1 MRFSQRVA
9 GLAIG
14 LAVSVVASANATSG
28 HGLRDCVEPM
38 DVGAI
43 SALPAQAKG
52 VAGFEG
58 VGNVAVI
65 EYGAAYDRGTSEA
78 RMEVSKKFYQHHA
91 DEYDF
96 LVVFTTFEFNTGEAL
111 AFYNPIRN
119 DVQGVGDQIFDH
131 SRLMGSAGRLQGY
144 IDMAALAR
152 YDFNSRGAGFASPL
166 NTLAHE
172 VMHRWGVQVHF
183 SDSDGSSSA
192 ALLGRDG
199 AHWSLLAD
207 TDASIMY
214 GARWEETAPGQFRI
228 SEARARLSPW
238 DLYLAGFADAS
249 EVPPMRLV
257 RDSSLDPTTVP
268 VVGMETGGTLQTI
281 PIQWVIDAE
290 GERVPNADRAQRRF
304 NAALVLLTRPG
315 ETVDPT
321 VFVQLER
328 FRHAFESYFQ
338 SITAGRASMSIGRL
352 GSVTQAPIAAPVPLI
367 GSPIQPAADPLS
379 AGVAWLAARQ
389 RVDGHWEDRPGTSV
403 RDTAMALAALA
414 QVAPDHP
421 AIGAGRA
428 WLGQRNPRHADDA
441 AWRLFENTM
450 VPLPE
455 DLALLEPGRANG
467 VGMLPGWQSAVLDTA
482 LAVRASLDRG
492 LFDAATRDGLLG
504 FLALV
509 QSAEGGFG
517 YTVGGVPSAR
527 VSTLA
532 ARALLR
538 ASSPDHQA
546 AGGRARTWLLERLG
560 AGVGTPI
567 GDSAELLRHAGI
579 LELPFELRANLLAGL
594 LARQGADGDWGGSV
608 YATSAS
614 LLGLAL
620 QTQPNYALSELG
632 ANPAEPVLGEPVVL
646 RVRVRNNGGQSVP
659 ASAVQWFRNSRPGA
673 GGTPVGAPYPIPSL
687 LPGETLVATVTVEA
701 ADIAGVTTL
710 VAAIDVDN
718 AVVEASEDDNY
729 AELGITVRP
738 AYAGVDAALYAPDVS
753 VSAPQVTHLG
763 QGVTVAGVVRNL
775 GNQAIASLPLSL
787 YRRHGEER
795 VELQGTTVAVVASG
809 MTPFSLSFQI
819 AELAPHQLELI
830 ADPHDAI
837 VEFSETNNTLT
848 LDIPYGDGVDLEIRP
863 QDIVVTPE
871 HPVHGD
877 DLRIRVGIRNNGAA
891 DSPAADV
898 VLEREVAGQWAR
910 LQRISLVV
918 PAGSTSQ
925 REFLWRPDRSGEHRL
940 RLVADPDDAIVELDA
955 TNNAAEWTV
964 QVGSGNEP
972 NLVVE
977 LGSIQFDPAPPRE
990 GRPLSVLATIRNLG
1004 QGNAEAFNVALY
1016 LGDPRAGGVR
1026 LAATRFED
1034 GLAGGG
1040 SAAVQLDVP
1049 DYPAW
1054 GDATLFV
1061 LADSEAEVA
1070 ERNEDD
1076 NIGLRE
1082 TIARRLGDLAVEA
1095 GGIRL
1100 EPSAPVYGTQVR
1112 ATVEVANIGE
1122 QATEA
1127 VQASLF
1133 EHGPPGSAEVLPTR
1147 AVPRLEPG
1155 ATFELEWTWT
1165 FGQVS
1170 EVSLLTVL
1178 VDPENLEREHRE
1190 TNNEA
1195 TISLSTQSGSAFT
1208 SELHFSPNGDG
1219 VRDRTTAWFVLAP
1232 SDVETV
1238 LIRDLR
1244 GYTVADLG
1252 SALVRLEDRVAATWD
1267 GRTDEGTVA
1276 PDGSYA
1282 ILARMADGRE
1292 SERVYVEL
1300 DTNRPTAL
1308 DSVHTDR
1315 GVTRVLPE
1323 SENPWQRT
1331 PEGSAGDEYV
1341 FAVGSSYNT
1350 IQSRKRGVFRSHLLM
1365 GGVESVV
1372 SVPWL
1377 DRYAQANNLQ
1387 RADIWQLEFSPHAGN
1402 LWMVLQET
1410 PRGSGATRWSLWSQS
1425 PLETNTLY
1433 RVLEFPASVG
1443 WAPKILGAFDDER
1456 ALIAEY
1462 YDYGERWIVDMTTG
1476 ALTLLARGSDYE
1488 YVQEVYPEGVLLR
1501 DGGLPTTFVHSD
1513 AAQTQVDLD
1522 LAVPNGAC
1530 FSRTQLQPG
1539 VPRLLHHVVVPNREY
1554 VDILDLRT
1562 GNAQRVIDVDLGD
1575 SSCIPFMP
1583 GQETRD
1589 RSGSADNEADARR
1602 AKAAAPAG
1610 GGYGMAY
1617 VVKLRPFWM
1626 ESLGQLWIQDYSAG
1640 LLRRFAATGQALSQS
1655 PIPAVE
1661 LHGEY
1666 DELDDYVSPE
1676 RISAELLSPDW
1687 YLCGSTI
1694 NPSWDDLAEKGKF
1707 ERTSYDP
1714 IAKAFHLTHG
1724 EVVSAWDGYSDWGRY
1739 CEGAVG
1745 FWRLPASGSVQF
1757 QAGLTH
1763 WPLVD
1768 PADQE
1773 RYPMVQLVGDAETVV
1788 LPEAW
1793 PQFIHR
1799 NGTLLREDG
1808 RIQRVDGGLTRPWA
1822 HAAGLLD
1829 AWPSES
1835 RLALDTSGDRRRF
1848 DAAFSTLDR
1857 MSAVLRA
1864 NSDGRAIRLSGL
1876 ATDRNFERFSID
1888 YAYINAPDDWLALV
1902 PATREEVV
1910 FDDFMTWAPAA
1921 AGAYLFRLTVTDSA
1935 GNRTSRYASGEVY
1948 IGSPIVR
1955 LVQNH
1960 RSISPNGDGVQ
1971 DFLQLDFEVVRATEQ
1986 RFRVVDEAARIVYE
2000 QDRAYGANELGP
2012 QTWIWDGRDN
2022 DGAPVPEGRYRVE
2035 LSSGFAVPV
2044 LLDITPPSITGELED
2059 TYPPVAGVFW
2069 ACAEDHYGNSRS
2081 IAPTLKSQ
2089 RQFLGSSVWA
2099 DYGNGRTGCF
2109 GSKNRWFPLVSRL
2122 EHRYRIVAV
2131 DSAGNE
2137 AIHEFPAPSPLFSL
2151 SGAEF
2156 PGYEGSYWQSPP
2168 FQSAYATGI
2177 PEHYHFSPPH
2187 SSGRRTLVAPRSDVP
2202 VFLAADPGSA
2212 DGEVLVD
2219 LAVLPPSND
2228 EDEEEEGR
2236 GGEDELDWRTIHHF
2250 TPAQSEGPLYR
2261 TSVDL
2266 TQYHNQKIA
2275 MRLRRHSGS
2284 GVTESNAFVF
2294 DVGGVGEGC
2303 VDPLLRSFSVFANL
2317 VTPHQDPHIQLLDGS
2332 NQILRPKD
2340 TDGRDYPVVYGFEI
2354 PEGIQLPAYAIFR
2367 LVDGAEREWSSQID
2381 LAFCEKGDDPLPKL
2395 DLKVGVL
2402 AVEACDATPAGL
2414 MRLSSDIVSRGPDLQ
2429 FALLLDDP
2437 RFGPVTLAEGMG
2449 RDFPETGVV
2458 VPTRDLPEG
2467 EVAVRLR
2474 YANAAG
2480 NEAETLALF
2489 PVDHSPP
2496 YAQILRPGP
2505 GDRVCTNPTG
2515 GSISLRMDV
2524 ATGSKLQWLV
2534 EAASGDGLPLLY
2546 ENVCG
2551 SGDGCDREAWDGRYI
2566 APEKYSM
2573 SEEVATDSLLKIMD
2587 PGFRDENFGMVP
2599 PDGPVSLRL
2608 RSIDWSGAQACST
2621 VQVRVDAGAQLFERR
2636 TPTPVFG
2643 PAPLTRVML
2652 SSHPAAQH
2660 TSAQWFLGTKEP
2672 LRVTGEIYR
2681 TEGRERS
2688 YGIVG
2693 SPLTRFFD
2701 EPAVIGNF
2709 APAWSAVG
2717 GGLEDGTYGVVFR
2730 GEDDCG
2736 HVRTLRYL
2744 MTIDSVSPE
2753 LDLVSPAAGAQLR
2766 VGVVEFIA
2774 SIRDAYPD
2782 DYELAVGPG
2791 ASGPWETLF
2800 SGSGRVQDPT
2810 VLYQWP
2816 TYGATGQ
2823 FFVKV
2828 GARDAAGNRSETIRP
2843 FVLLERPVVIDA
2855 ARTVPTLFSPNADGV
2870 LDASEVEVT
2879 LRRPALLDIS
2889 VSGAGPGGTRVLTA
2903 GVSAVPGVFRVPW
2916 DGALPDGIARDGDYR
2931 VLIKAKDAELAGVE
2945 DELELTVAVDATYP
2959 AISAIQPEGAF
2970 AKCDAA
2976 ATFEVA
2982 DAHLVDYDAVLL
2994 GLQGNLAASAHGQ
3007 QEGAVEVASFD
3018 FLPEGPYRL
3027 EIHALDAAGN
3037 RSLETR
3043 DFTLDCTPPEVAL
3056 IDPEE
3061 SALVI
3066 GGTGREVEVV
3076 GSATDENFGSWR
3088 LEAIRASDPASP
3100 MLLAEGTEAAVG
3112 ALLHAWKTAVPD
3124 GDYRL
3129 RLTAVDRAGNE
3140 AVAEVAVTVDGTPP
3154 EAKIQSPPDGALVS
3168 RIVLEG
3174 IATDAHFSRY
3184 RIDVATPVN
3193 AAAGAWST
3201 AFVGEAPVQDGRLAE
3216 FELAV
3221 QGAMRIRLVV
3231 TDAVGLESSDEIGL
3245 TLDTIPPPNPVGLVA
3260 SVEASY
3266 NVRLNW
3272 QGGEAPDLAGYHV
3285 YRDGARL
3292 TGAPLPT
3299 RMMLDVD
3306 VPEGTWKYFVTAVD
3320 EAGNESAPSN
3330 IATARIDRTPP
3341 EVEIAR
3347 PGNGERIRGLVEV
3360 VGTAYSEDDFDW
3372 FELLLVDS
3380 DTGAIDQL
3388 HRGGAPVRNGLLH
3401 RWDTRAFPEDAVLRL
3416 RLVGADRSGNTAHDE
3431 VEVVVDNLPPA
3442 APTGLV
3448 ATLRSPDVQVD
3459 WNPNTEP
3466 DLLGYL
3472 LYRNGSLV
3480 DFSGSLPADLR
3491 PYSIPENAYLDQRP
3505 PDGELVYR
3513 VYAID
3518 LAGNISLPSDP
3529 ASVVRDENPPHVE
3542 IVRPQEGL
3550 VFDAAI
3556 EVAADSPERDIAEV
3570 RFAWR
3575 ALGDSAWNP
3584 LGSPLT
3590 ERPWRTTFDP
3600 EGLEYGPY
3608 ELTAVATDEGGLV
3621 DPQPQVVQVEYADLT
3636 PPAPPTGLVARAD
3649 GDEVTAQWDAN
3660 TEDDLSGYLVER
3672 LEPDGTWTAL
3682 NADPIADLALVDPDR
3697 EVGAYVYRV
3706 FAQDTYGNVS
3716 EPSEESTAHVFVPQ
3730 IRPAPYTPTSE
3741 GQTALKGTGGSRG
3754 GEAQLRIESPGGV
3767 RELEPGAVGA
3777 FAPFTFE
3784 GLALDPG
3791 PNEIALRVLDA
3802 EGNRSLPAVTWLTRG
3817 LVPEPPAQLDGSVAG
3832 GAVALTWSPSASAD
3846 VAGYRVY
3853 RDGLALQ
3860 DDVALSQD
3868 VIATSLGDPVP
3879 EVTDDDPSTTWDLQ
3893 ADVLDDRLDGRLEL
3907 EWAVPALV
3915 GVVRIQWRDDQSSA
3929 RDFDLEGWFDGRWNR
3944 IASVRNGAGS
3954 LSLIRLSDAYPTD
3967 RLRLRLLRTQS
3978 YGGEVALAEIS
3989 LCERAFAAGESAA
4002 DAPPQGR
4009 HEYAVAA
4016 LSTLGFEGAR
4026 SAAWIAE
4033 IGDAQA
4039 PDPVVLSGTLEN
4051 GDGVL
4056 EWTESTAADL
4066 SHYELVRGDATVA
4079 QVEAGQPRAFRD
4091 ASLPNGTH
4099 RYVVYAVDQVGNRSD
4114 PSNAVE
4120 LVFSREGPGKPTILR
4135 ASPRPEQPALEVEW
4149 VAGAG
4154 PVPVSYRLFYS
4165 HEEAGTSDPYRQLA
4179 EVPVTTFVHT
4189 GLTFGERIYYRVQA
4203 VDGRGNLSELS
4214 DPVSGLVADIS
4225 TPSAPR
4231 LTWPTVP
4238 GRPVT
4243 LSTRAYDVCGI
4254 AEPGTTV
4261 RISINGAEAASG
4273 VPVTPSDGVRTV
4285 NNAYGHVYD
4294 WALTPDGR
4302 SLLASNYGLGQVY
4315 SVDTGEVTQSGAMFH
4330 GQYLS
4335 VDRAGAK
4342 LYSHTDGSIMSW
4354 SFDGRWTPNEL
4365 WPDFWSVTAFAVAP
4379 GEATILAKGYLG
4391 WAEELWL
4398 KRRDSGEILQVGD
4411 DGYSIGDF
4419 LFTPDGQKAWI
4430 ARSDSLQLLDVA
4442 TGTASSVIEDVELGR
4457 NIDVSGSGEVLYV
4470 AADGVQATVEVRA
4483 RTPDGVDRLIAQ
4495 RMEPVHDVAWSPDAQ
4510 SVALLL
4516 EDRVEIV
4523 GAADGGLEGVIRHPD
4538 FYFGGYD
4545 RMRWAGSWH
4554 LLVYSPDSWER
4565 AYLIDP
4571 AGRFCARNLE
4581 AAEGLNVVDA
4591 VAERPS
4597 GVRSQRSLPIEL
4609 NVDRSAGLPD
4619 LRILSEDIRFV
4630 PAAGEPGQSYGAI
4643 VTVRSRF
4650 PEGTSHQGVAGRA
4663 TLIAPDGSY
4672 RGLPEFA
4679 QLGNF
4684 DDSTPLRA
4692 FSLALGTLDQAGDYL
4707 LQIELDPSDAVAE
4720 SDETNNVAMARL
4732 HLASAGSARLQLSAD
4747 TPTLAPGAAFGG
4759 YVTVTGSTGFSGQ
4772 VRLDVLDQE
4781 GAPVF
4786 TVLQEAAG
4794 PLQFAVPWS
4803 RRWEWLPESD
4813 LFADTYLL
4821 QAKLFDA
4828 AGTLIDTRSL
4838 SLQIQALSDLRLH
4851 LQPAT
4856 ATGIVGDLIPVQFGL
4871 DYLAGNQVLADG
4883 TLHLLAIDAIGAE
4896 TSLWQG
4902 ATGVLMPGYTLRRS
4916 VSWNTAAVAPGAARL
4931 RLRFHSVKLERAV
4944 EREVVLVPV
4953 PPVARLAGT
4962 LALVPGSR
4970 MVLGERTPRLDYRV
4984 QSVGELA
4991 IPGVHARVVLREE
5004 GGDDVLLS
5012 GQVQGALAPGQT
5024 LQGELALDPLPQRP
5038 QAYFAVLEAHM
5049 GDGAWQVLAQL
5060 GFAAVDAVAP
5070 RITVLSPDPAV
5081 PHRSPALLAADIVDE
5096 HSRVASAAYR
5106 IDGSA
5111 WRPLGVQG
5119 NRYEAVMDGLADG
5132 EHEAVIR
5139 AEDTWGNERI
5149 GEPFRFV
5156 ADSTPPLI
5164 IIEGVSDG
5172 QVSSQPLFPRVSVI
5186 DAHPDRLSVWLDGV
5200 PFTSGDEVSSDG
5212 VHTLTAIAVDAAG
5225 NRSDAEL
5232 TFTLDTGLLPV
5243 EIIDPPDGTSVFDAS
5258 IPVRVETE
5266 PHATVILRVG
5276 GGQSS
5281 RDADADGIA
5290 FFGAVPLVPGS
5301 NLVSAIARDAA
5312 GNLSAPDEITVYRL
5326 NLVGEL
5332 NGSVLPAVSEVAR
5345 GTDLEAMVTIANE
5358 TALDYDALPLR
5369 VRALGASGTLDTHAV
5384 DVAIASGASVSYP
5397 IAFPTDGWALGGVTL
5412 ELAALLEG
5420 DWQVLGTGTVT
5431 LVDRDRP
5438 SLTPLAPEDG
5448 SLSRNPVQLRAL
5460 AEDDEAVAGVFAR
5473 IDAGAW
5479 MSLAGIAGNQW
5490 LGEAS
5495 PADGPHQV
5503 VFRAADGSGNETIS
5517 APIGFTVDTTPPQI
5531 VITGVADGG
5540 LYGSA
5545 VQIQVSVLDANPGTL
5560 TVTLNGAPYANGT
5573 PVDATGTYVLH
5584 AEAQDAVGLV
5594 SKRTL
5599 GFELDLD
5606 APFIHIDTPVD
5617 GVILLTPTTAVGGS
5631 TRPHASVT
5639 VSGET
5644 STHSVTA
5651 DADGHYGVDAV
5662 ELVDGP
5668 NVLRAVAVDRLGRT
5682 SPEAAVTVY
5691 RSDGSLGLEGQLSA
5705 TPALLPADATLD
5717 LAYRVDERLGLER
5730 VGVPLR
5736 LRVLR
5741 AGGAAGVFERITV
5754 EGIPASGH
5762 VAGIAEASALGWSLG
5777 SYAAELSVELEGSWH
5792 ALATAGFEIVDV
5804 LPPQVAFVAPAID
5817 SYHAT
5822 SVAVA
5827 VAASD
5832 VHSAVASVEVRVGTG
5847 AWVAL
5852 APSQPDQP
5860 WTGVLASPGD
5870 GPAILQARARDTAGN
5885 VSPAVER
5892 AVVFDATPPVITIA
5906 GVTDGELRNTPATPS
5921 VSVEDASPVDLTVT
5935 MNGAPWVSGT
5945 TVSADGVYL
5954 LHASAL
5960 DAAGNTAEA
5969 SVQFEIDATPPAVV
5983 LISPEDGAVLRGPTV
5998 DVTGATEPHATV
6010 ELIAGGT
6017 GYGAQADAGGAFV
6030 VPRVAL
6036 ALGDNEIAARA
6047 TDAAGNTGDYVRITV
6062 ERRGK
6067 TMLRGDLEAPS
6078 SHDRSQPL
6086 PVSVR
6091 LHNETD
6097 EPIERLPVRVTARL
6111 SDGREVDLDLRQVDI
6126 LPRSD
6131 SAYELGVPTHA
6142 WPPGNAL
6149 LQLLANS
6156 DPDRPDAQVLLATA
6170 QVTITGG
6177 AQSQVR
6183 LIPADDARWM
6193 VLIALLLA
6201 VSAMRSVGRRER
6213 CS

>member
-1 MRFSQRVA
+1 MRFSQRIA

-14 LAVSVVASANATSG
+14 LAVVFVASANAAGG
-28 HGLRDCVEPM
+28 HRLRDCVEPM
-38 DVGAI
+38 DIGAI
-43 SALPAQAKG
+43 SAALPAQAKT
-52 VAGFEG
+52 VAGFES

-96 LVVFTTFEFNTGEAL
+96 LIVFTTFEFNTGEAL

-119 DVQGVGDQIFDH
+119 DVQGVGDQIFDN

-281 PIQWVIDAE
+281 PIQWVINAE
-290 GERVPNADRAQRRF
+290 GERIPNADRAQRRF

-338 SITAGRASMSIGRL
+338 SITAGRASMSISRL
-352 GSVTQAPIAAPVPLI
+352 GSVTQAPIAAPEPLI

-389 RVDGHWEDRPGTSV
+389 RADGHWEDRPGTSV

-421 AIGAGRA
+421 AIGTGRA
-428 WLGQRNPRHADDA
+428 WLGQRSPRHADDA

-467 VGMLPGWQSAVLDTA
+467 VGVLPGWQSAVLDTA

-492 LFDAATRDGLLG
+492 LFDAATRDGFLS

-509 QSAEGGFG
+509 QGAEGGFG
-517 YTVGGVPSAR
+517 YTIGGVPSAR

-546 AGGRARTWLLERLG
+546 AGSRTRTWLLERLG

-620 QTQPNYALSELG
+620 QTQPNYALSEPG
-632 ANPAEPVLGEPVVL
+632 ATPAEPVLGEPVVL
-646 RVRVRNNGGQSVP
+646 RVRVRNNGGQSAP

-673 GGTPVGAPYPIPSL
+673 GGTPVGEPYPIPSL

-729 AELGITVRP
+729 ADLGITVRP
-738 AYAGVDAALYAPDVS
+738 AHADVDAALYASDVS
-753 VSAPQVTHLG
+753 VSVSQVTHLG
-763 QGVTVAGVVRNL
+763 QDVTVAGVVRNL
-775 GNQAIASLPLSL
+775 GNQTLASLPLSL
-787 YRRHGEER
+787 YRRQGEER
-795 VELQGTTVAVVASG
+795 VELQETTVAVAASG
-809 MTPFSLSFQI
+809 QAPFSLSFQI
-819 AELAPHQLELI
+819 AELAPHQLELL

-837 VEFSETNNTLT
+837 AEFSETNNTLT
-848 LDIPYGDGVDLEIRP
+848 LDIPYGDGVVDLEIRP

-877 DLRIRVGIRNNGAA
+877 DLHIRAGIRNNGAA
-891 DSPAADV
+891 ASPVADV
-898 VLEREVAGQWAR
+898 VLEREVAGQWEH
-910 LQRISLVV
+910 LQRVSLAV
-918 PAGSTSQ
+918 PAGETIQ

-940 RLVADPDDAIVELDA
+940 RLVADPDDAIVELDE
-955 TNNAAEWTV
+955 TNNTVEWTI

-977 LGSIQFDPAPPRE
+977 LGSIQFDPDPPRE
-990 GRPLSVLATIRNLG
+990 GRSLSVLATIRNLG
-1004 QGNAEAFNVALY
+1004 QGDAEAFNVALY
-1016 LGDPRAGGVR
+1016 LGDPRAGGLR
-1026 LAATRFED
+1026 LAATRFEN

-1040 SAAVQLDVP
+1040 SATVQFDVP

-1100 EPSAPVYGTQVR
+1100 EPSAPLYGAQVR

-1122 QATEA
+1122 QPTEA

-1133 EHGPPGSAEVLPTR
+1133 EHGPPGSAEVLPART
-1147 AVPRLEPG
+1147 VPRLEPG
-1155 ATFELEWTWT
+1155 ATFELEWIWT
-1165 FGQVS
+1165 FGQIS

-1195 TISLSTQSGSAFT
+1195 TISLSTQSGSAFA

-1219 VRDRTTAWFVLAP
+1219 VRDRTTAWFVLP
-1232 SDVETV
+1232 PDDIETV
-1238 LIRDLR
+1238 LVRDLR

-1252 SALVRLEDRVAATWD
+1252 SALIRLEDRVSATWD
-1267 GRTDEGTVA
+1267 GRTDEGMVA

-1282 ILARMADGRE
+1282 ILARMAHGGE

-1300 DTNRPTAL
+1300 DTNRPMAL

-1315 GVTRVLPE
+1315 GITRILPE
-1323 SENPWQRT
+1323 SSNSWQRA

-1341 FAVGSSYNT
+1341 FAVGSSSNT

-1372 SVPWL
+1372 STPWL
-1377 DRYAQANNLQ
+1377 DRYARDNNLQ
-1387 RADIWQLEFSPHAGN
+1387 SADIWQLEFSPHAGN
-1402 LWMVLQET
+1402 LWMVLQEI

-1443 WAPKILGAFDDER
+1443 WAPRILGAFDDER

-1462 YDYGERWIVDMTTG
+1462 YDYGDRWIVDMTTG

-1488 YVQEVYPEGVLLR
+1488 YVQEVYPEGVLLS
-1501 DGGLPTTFVHSD
+1501 DWDLPTTFVHSD
-1513 AAQTQVDLD
+1513 AAQTVVDLE
-1522 LAVPNGAC
+1522 LAIPSDEC
-1530 FSRTQLQPG
+1530 FSRIQLQPG
-1539 VPRLLHHVVVPNREY
+1539 VPRLLQHVVVPNREY

-1562 GNAQRVIDVDLGD
+1562 GTAQRVADVELEEN
-1575 SSCIPFMP
+1575 SCIPYTP
-1583 GQETRD
+1583 AREAPD
-1589 RSGSADNEADARR
+1589 RSGSAG
-1602 AKAAAPAG
+1602 KAVDERKVASPDG
-1610 GGYGMAY
+1610 DGDGYSRAY

-1626 ESLGQLWIQDYSAG
+1626 ESLGQIWVQDYSTG
-1640 LLRRFAATGQALSQS
+1640 LLRRFAATGQALTPS

-1661 LHGEY
+1661 LHGGY
-1666 DELDDYVSPE
+1666 DELEGYVSAE

-1687 YLCGSTI
+1687 YLCGSAI
-1694 NPSWDDLAEKGKF
+1694 NPSWWDLSASGRF

-1714 IAKAFHLTHG
+1714 IAKTFHLTHG
-1724 EVVSAWDGYSDWGRY
+1724 DVVSAEGMY

-1745 FWRLPASGSVQF
+1745 FWRLPASGNADF
-1757 QAGLTH
+1757 QAGLTN

-1768 PADQE
+1768 PVDQE
-1773 RYPMVQLVGDAETVV
+1773 RYPMMQLVGEPQRVG

-1808 RIQRVDGGLTRPWA
+1808 RIQRAGGDLTRPWA
-1822 HAAGLLD
+1822 HATALLD
-1829 AWPSES
+1829 AWPGES
-1835 RLALDTSGDRRRF
+1835 RLALSTSEQPHQFG
-1848 DAAFSTLDR
+1848 AAFSTLDR
-1857 MSAVLRA
+1857 MSVVLRA

-1888 YAYINAPDDWLALV
+1888 YAYASAPDDWLALV

-1910 FDDFMTWAPAA
+1910 FDDFMTWAPPA

-1935 GNRTSRYASGEVY
+1935 GNRTSRYVSGEAY
-1948 IGSPIVR
+1948 IGSPIIR
-1955 LVQNH
+1955 LFQNH

-1986 RFRVVDEAARIVYE
+1986 RFRVVDEAARIVFE
-2000 QDRAYGANELGP
+2000 QDLVYGADELGP
-2012 QTWIWDGRDN
+2012 QTWTWDGRDN
-2022 DGAPVPEGRYRVE
+2022 NGVAVPEGRYRVE
-2035 LSSGFAVPV
+2035 LSSGFAVQV
-2044 LLDITPPSITGELED
+2044 LLDITPPTITGELED
-2059 TYPPVAGVFW
+2059 TYPPVAGAFW
-2069 ACAEDHYGNSRS
+2069 ARAEDYYGNSRN
-2081 IAPTLKSQ
+2081 IAPTVKRQ
-2089 RQFLGSSVWA
+2089 RRFLGDSAWIDDGTA
-2099 DYGNGRTGCF
+2099 AIGGF
-2109 GSKNRWFPLVSRL
+2109 GSTDGRRWFPLASRL
-2122 EHRYRIVAV
+2122 EHQYRIVAV

-2137 AIHEFPAPSPLFSL
+2137 ATHEFSAPSPLFSL
-2151 SGAEF
+2151 SGAEV
-2156 PGYEGSYWQSPP
+2156 PGDEETPWQSPP
-2168 FQSAYATGI
+2168 FQSTYATGI
-2177 PEHYHFSPPH
+2177 PDHFHRRGIGS
-2187 SSGRRTLVAPRSDVP
+2187 RRTLIIPRSDVP

-2219 LAVLPPSND
+2219 LAVLPPSGD
-2228 EDEEEEGR
+2228 EDEDREDQ
-2236 GGEDELDWRTIHHF
+2236 GGEDELDWRTIHSF

-2261 TSVDL
+2261 TLVDL
-2266 TQYHNQKIA
+2266 TQYENQKIA
-2275 MRLRRHSGS
+2275 MRLRRHSG
-2284 GVTESNAFVF
+2284 GDVTESNAFAF
-2294 DVGGVGEGC
+2294 EVGGVTVSC
-2303 VDPLLRSFSVFANL
+2303 VEHTLRSFWVHANL
-2317 VTPHQDPHIQLLDGS
+2317 LTPHEDPHIQLLDGS

-2340 TDGRDYPVVYGFEI
+2340 IDGRDYPVVYGFEI
-2354 PEGIQLPAYAIFR
+2354 PEGVQFPAHAIFR

-2381 LAFCEKGDDPLPKL
+2381 LAFCGKGDDLLPEL
-2395 DLKVGVL
+2395 DLNVGVL
-2402 AVEACDATPAGL
+2402 AAEACDATPTGIVKVT
-2414 MRLSSDIVSRGPDLQ
+2414 SSIARNGPDLQ

-2437 RFGPVTLAEGMG
+2437 RFGDPITLAEGMG
-2449 RDFPETGVV
+2449 RDFPEGGIV
-2458 VPTRDLPEG
+2458 VPTQDLPEG
-2467 EVAVRLR
+2467 EVTVRLR
-2474 YANAAG
+2474 YTDAAG
-2480 NEAETLALF
+2480 RETTKVAPL
-2489 PVDHSPP
+2489 PVDHSPS
-2496 YAQILRPGP
+2496 YAQILRPSP
-2505 GDRVCTNPTG
+2505 GDRVCANPTD
-2515 GSISLRMDV
+2515 GSISLRVDV
-2524 ATGSKLQWLV
+2524 ATDSRLEWLL
-2534 EAASGDGLPLLY
+2534 EAASGDGSPLLY
-2546 ENVCG
+2546 EIVVG
-2551 SGDGCDREAWDGRYI
+2551 EREAWDDRYI
-2566 APEKYSM
+2566 APKETSM
-2573 SEEVATDSLLKIMD
+2573 SGEMAPSLLRIMD
-2587 PGFRDENFGMVP
+2587 PGFRDENYGMVP
-2599 PDGPVSLRL
+2599 PDGPVTLRL

-2636 TPTPVFG
+2636 LPTPYFD
-2643 PAPLTRVML
+2643 AFFLTRVML
-2652 SSHPAAQH
+2652 SSHPAARH
-2660 TSAQWFLGTKEP
+2660 ISAQWFLGTKEP
-2672 LRVTGEIYR
+2672 LHVTGEIYR
-2681 TEGRERS
+2681 TEVHGGYYS
-2688 YGIVG
+2688 IVG
-2693 SPLTRFFD
+2693 SPLARFFD
-2701 EPAVIGNF
+2701 EPAVIGSF

-2744 MTIDSVSPE
+2744 MTIDSVPPE

-2774 SIRDAYPD
+2774 SIRDAYPE

-2791 ASGPWETLF
+2791 VSGPWETLF
-2800 SGSGRVQDPT
+2800 SDLGRVQDPA

-2816 TYGATGQ
+2816 TYGATGH
-2823 FFVKV
+2823 FFVKLE
-2828 GARDAAGNRSETIRP
+2828 ARDAAGNRSETIRP

-2855 ARTVPTLFSPNADGV
+2855 ARTVPMLFSPNGDGV

-2889 VSGAGPGGTRVLTA
+2889 VADVGSGTPRVLAA
-2903 GVSAVPGVFRVPW
+2903 GVSAGPGVFRIPW
-2916 DGALPDGIARDGDYR
+2916 DGVLPAGIAEDGDYR

-2945 DELELTVAVDATYP
+2945 DELELTVAVDTTYP

-2970 AKCDAA
+2970 ARCDSVAV
-2976 ATFEVA
+2976 FEVT
-2982 DAHLVDYDAVLL
+2982 DTHLVDYDAVLL
-2994 GLQGNLAASAHGQ
+2994 GVEDNLVGSAHGQ
-3007 QEGAVEVASFD
+3007 HEGAVEVASFD

-3027 EIHALDAAGN
+3027 EIYALDAAGN

-3043 DFTLDCTPPEVAL
+3043 DFTLDCTQPEVAL
-3056 IDPEE
+3056 VDPEE
-3061 SALVI
+3061 GALVI
-3066 GGTGREVEVV
+3066 GGTGREVKVV

-3088 LEAIRASDPASP
+3088 LEAIRVSDPGNP
-3100 MLLAEGTEAAVG
+3100 TLLAEGAEAVVEAV
-3112 ALLHAWKTAVPD
+3112 LRAWETAVPD

-3129 RLTAVDRAGNE
+3129 RLAAVDRAGNE
-3140 AVAEVAVTVDGTPP
+3140 AVAEVTMTVDGTPP

-3168 RIVLEG
+3168 RIILEG

-3184 RIDVATPVN
+3184 RIDVATPAN
-3193 AAAGAWST
+3193 AAVGAWST

-3245 TLDTIPPPNPVGLVA
+3245 TLDTIPPPSPVGLVA

-3285 YRDGARL
+3285 YRDGTRL
-3292 TGAPLPT
+3292 TDTPLPT
-3299 RMMLDVD
+3299 RTMLDAD
-3306 VPEGTWKYFVTAVD
+3306 VPEGTWEYFVTAVD
-3320 EAGNESAPSN
+3320 EADNESAPSN

-3341 EVEIAR
+3341 EVEIVR

-3372 FELLLVDS
+3372 FELSLVDP
-3380 DTGAIDQL
+3380 DTGAIDPL
-3388 HRGGAPVRNGLLH
+3388 HRGKAPVRNGLLH
-3401 RWDTRAFPEDAVLRL
+3401 RWDTRAFPEDAALRL
-3416 RLVGADRSGNTAHDE
+3416 HLVGADRSGNTAHDE
-3431 VEVVVDNLPPA
+3431 VEIVVDNLPPA

-3448 ATLRSPDVQVD
+3448 ATLQSPDVQVD
-3459 WNPNTEP
+3459 WNPNAEP

-3480 DFSGSLPADLR
+3480 DFTGSLPADLR
-3491 PYSIPENAYLDQRP
+3491 PYSIPENAYLDQQP

-3575 ALGDSAWNP
+3575 ALGDSAWSP

-3590 ERPWRTTFDP
+3590 DRPWRTTFDP
-3600 EGLEYGPY
+3600 DGLEYGPY

-3621 DPQPQVVQVEYADLT
+3621 DPQPQVVQVEYGDLT
-3636 PPAPPTGLVARAD
+3636 PPAPPAGLIARAD

-3660 TEDDLSGYLVER
+3660 TEDDLAGYLVER

-3682 NADPIADLALVDPDR
+3682 NADPITDLSLFDPDR

-3706 FAQDTYGNVS
+3706 FARDTYGNTS
-3716 EPSEESTAHVFVPQ
+3716 EPSEESTAHVFIPQ
-3730 IRPAPYTPTSE
+3730 IKPAPYTPTSE
-3741 GQTALKGTGGSRG
+3741 GQTVLKGTGGSRG
-3754 GEAQLRIESPGGV
+3754 GEAQLRIESPDGV

-3784 GLALDPG
+3784 GLVLDPG

-3817 LVPEPPAQLDGSVAG
+3817 LVPEPPTQLDGSVVG

-3868 VIATSLGDPVP
+3868 VIATSLGDQVP
-3879 EVTDDDPSTTWDLQ
+3879 EVTDGDSSTTWDLQ
-3893 ADVLDDRLDGRLEL
+3893 ADALDDRLDGRLEL

-3915 GVVRIQWRDDQSSA
+3915 GTVRIQWRDDQSSA

-3944 IASVRNGAGS
+3944 IALVRNDAGS

-3989 LCERAFAAGESAA
+3989 VHERTFIADVSAA
-4002 DAPPQGR
+4002 DLPPQGR

-4016 LSTLGFEGAR
+4016 LSTLGFEGTQ
-4026 SAAWIAE
+4026 SAVWVAE

-4039 PDPVVLSGTLEN
+4039 PDPVVLSGALEN

-4056 EWTESTAADL
+4056 DWTESTAADL
-4066 SHYELVRGDATVA
+4066 SHYELMRGDALIA
-4079 QVEAGQPRAFRD
+4079 QIGPGQPRTFRD
-4091 ASLPNGTH
+4091 LSLPNGTH

-4120 LVFSREGPGKPTILR
+4120 LVVSREGPGKPTILR
-4135 ASPRPEQPALEVEW
+4135 VSPRPQQPALEVEW

-4154 PVPVSYRLFYS
+4154 SAPVSYRLFYS

-4189 GLTFGERIYYRVQA
+4189 GLTVGERIYYRVQA
-4203 VDGRGNLSELS
+4203 VDASGNLSELS

-4238 GRPVT
+4238 GWPVA

-4261 RISINGAEAASG
+4261 RISVNGAEIASE
-4273 VPVTPSDGVRTV
+4273 VPVTLSDGVRV
-4285 NNAYGHVYD
+4285 FNDNYGLD

-4315 SVDTGEVTQSGAMFH
+4315 SVDTGEVTQSDAMFH
-4330 GQYLS
+4330 GEYLS
-4335 VDRAGAK
+4335 VDRAGTK
-4342 LYSHTDGSIMSW
+4342 LYSLTDGGIISW
-4354 SFDGRWTPNEL
+4354 SLDGRWTPNEL

-4379 GEATILAKGYLG
+4379 DEATILAKGYLG
-4391 WAEELWL
+4391 GSEELWL
-4398 KRRDSGEILQVGD
+4398 KRRDSGEVLQVGD
-4411 DGYSIGDF
+4411 DGGLIEDF

-4430 ARSDSLQLLDVA
+4430 ARSGSLQLLDIG
-4442 TGTASSVIEDVELGR
+4442 TGAVSSVIEDVELGR
-4457 NIDVSGSGEVLYV
+4457 NIDVAGNGEVLYV
-4470 AADGVQATVEVRA
+4470 VADSMQMTAEVRV
-4483 RTPDGVDRLIAQ
+4483 RTTGGVDRLITQ
-4495 RMEPVHDVAWSPDAQ
+4495 RTEFVNDVAWSPDAR

-4516 EDRVEIV
+4516 EDRIEIV
-4523 GAADGGLEGVIRHPD
+4523 GVADGDLEEVIRYPD
-4538 FYFGGYD
+4538 FYFYTYH

-4554 LLVYSPDSWER
+4554 LLVSSSYYWEP

-4571 AGRFCARNLE
+4571 AGRFCARNVE
-4581 AAEGLNVVDA
+4581 AVEGPNVVDA

-4643 VTVRSRF
+4643 ITVRSRF

-4663 TLIAPDGSY
+4663 TLIAPDGSH
-4672 RGLPEFA
+4672 RVLPEFA
-4679 QLGNF
+4679 QLGDF

-4692 FSLALGTLDQAGDYL
+4692 FSLVLGTLDQAGDYW
-4707 LQIELDPSDAVAE
+4707 LQIELDPSNAVAE

-4732 HLASAGSARLQLSAD
+4732 HLTSAGSARLDLSAD
-4747 TPTLAPGAAFGG
+4747 NPILGPGAAFGG

-4794 PLQFAVPWS
+4794 PLQFAEPWS

-4813 LFADTYLL
+4813 LFADVYLL

-4838 SLQIQALSDLRLH
+4838 SLQIQALSDLRLY
-4851 LQPAT
+4851 LQPAI
-4856 ATGIVGDLIPVQFGL
+4856 ATGVVGDLIPVQFGL

-4902 ATGVLMPGYTLRRS
+4902 ATGVLMPGYTLRRG
-4916 VSWNTAAVAPGAARL
+4916 VSWNTAAVAPGTTRL
-4931 RLRFHSVKLERAV
+4931 RLRFHSTKLERTV
-4944 EREVVLVPV
+4944 EREVALVPV
-4953 PPVARLAGT
+4953 PPVASLAGT
-4962 LALVPGSR
+4962 LALVPGPR
-4970 MVLGERTPRLDYRV
+4970 MVLGESAPQLDYRV

-4991 IPGVHARVVLREE
+4991 IPSVHARVVLREE

-5012 GQVQGALAPGQT
+5012 GQAQGALAPGQM

-5049 GDGAWQVLAQL
+5049 GDGAWQLLAQL

-5070 RITVLSPDPAV
+5070 RITVLSPDLAV
-5081 PHRSPALLAADIVDE
+5081 PHRSPALLSADIVDE
-5096 HSRVASAAYR
+5096 HSRVAFAAYR

-5132 EHEAVIR
+5132 EHEVVIR
-5139 AEDTWGNERI
+5139 AEDTWGNERT

-5200 PFTSGDEVSSDG
+5200 PFVSGDEVSSDG

-5258 IPVRVETE
+5258 IRVRVETE
-5266 PHATVILRVG
+5266 PHALVILRVG

-5290 FFGAVPLVPGS
+5290 FFEAVPLVPGS

-5312 GNLSAPDEITVYRL
+5312 GNFSAPDEITVYRL

-5345 GTDLEAMVTIANE
+5345 GTDLEATVTIANE
-5358 TALDYDALPLR
+5358 TALDYDALSLR
-5369 VRALGASGTLDTHAV
+5369 VRALGASGTLDSHAV
-5384 DVAIASGASVSYP
+5384 DVAIASGDSVSYP
-5397 IAFPTDGWALGGVTL
+5397 IAFPTDSWALGGVTL

-5431 LVDRDRP
+5431 LVDRDGP
-5438 SLTPLAPEDG
+5438 TLTPLAPEDG
-5448 SLSRNPVQLRAL
+5448 SLSRNPVQLQAL

-5503 VFRAADGSGNETIS
+5503 VFRAVDESGNETIS

-5531 VITGVADGG
+5531 VITGVVDGG
-5540 LYGSA
+5540 LYGSV

-5560 TVTLNGAPYANGT
+5560 TVTLNGTPYANGT

-5594 SKRTL
+5594 SNRTL
-5599 GFELDLD
+5599 GFELDLE

-5631 TRPHASVT
+5631 TRPNASVT

-5651 DADGHYGVDAV
+5651 DADGRYSVDAV
-5662 ELVDGP
+5662 DLMGGP

-5682 SPEAAVTVY
+5682 SPEATVTVY
-5691 RSDGSLGLEGQLSA
+5691 RSDGSLGLEGQLFV
-5705 TPALLPADATLD
+5705 TPTLLPADATLD
-5717 LAYRVDERLGLER
+5717 LAYRVEERLGLGR
-5730 VGVPLR
+5730 VDVPLR
-5736 LRVLR
+5736 LRILR
-5741 AGGAAGVFERITV
+5741 AGGATGVFEWIT
-5754 EGIPASGH
+5754 EEDIPASGH
-5762 VAGIAEASALGWSLG
+5762 VVGATEASALGWNLG

-5822 SVAVA
+5822 SVAVT

-5832 VHSAVASVEVRVGTG
+5832 VHSAVASVEARVGTG

-5852 APSQPDQP
+5852 APSQSDQP
-5860 WTGVLASPGD
+5860 WTGALVSPGD
-5870 GPAILQARARDTAGN
+5870 GPAIVQVRARDTAGN
-5885 VSPAVER
+5885 VSPSIER

-5906 GVTDGELRNTPATPS
+5906 GATDGELRNMPATPT

-5945 TVSADGVYL
+5945 IVSADGVYL

-5983 LISPEDGAVLRGPTV
+5983 LISPEDGAVLRSPAV
-5998 DVTGATEPHATV
+5998 DVTGATEPHAAV
-6010 ELIAGGT
+6010 ELVVGGT

-6036 ALGDNEIAARA
+6036 ALGPNEIAARA

-6067 TMLRGDLEAPS
+6067 AMLRGDLEAPS
-6078 SHDRSQPL
+6078 SHDRSRPL
-6086 PVSVR
+6086 LVSVR

-6111 SDGREVDLDLRQVDI
+6111 SDGRDVDLDLRQVDI
-6126 LPRSD
+6126 FPQSD
-6131 SAYELGVPTHA
+6131 SAYELRVSTQA

-6156 DPDRPDAQVLLATA
+6156 DSDRPDAQVLLATT
-6170 QVTITGG
+6170 QVAITGG
-6177 AQSQVR
+6177 VQPRVTP
-6183 LIPADDARWM
+6183 IPADDARWM
-6193 VLIALLLA
+6193 ALIALLLA
-6201 VSAMRSVGRRER
+6201 VSAMRSLGRRER